1 MTMQGKQ
8 SRRNLVALS
17 FVVVGAILFLLSI
30 TGFLTVGWNFV
41 LRLAAIVLGLGG
53 LFYIFILLGRKDRA

>member
-1 MTMQGKQ
+1 
-8 SRRNLVALS
+8 
-17 FVVVGAILFLLSI
+17 VVVGAILFLLSI

-53 LFYIFILLGRKDRA
+53 LFYIFIR